1 MRLLGKRMYVMVRL
15 GANDV
20 TEPPY
25 NEILERVV
33 ATERLQL
40 NDAYKTSVIQL
51 EMNETVT

>member
-1 MRLLGKRMYVMVRL
+1 MYVMVRL

-25 NEILERVV
+25 KEILERVV